1 MDEFDFEAQY
11 GDELEALESL
21 GRYFTFFMRRL
32 YYRVCLLTK
41 NCHVLNGDFKK

>member
-32 YYRVCLLTK
+32 YYRVLSAYK
-41 NCHVLNGDFKK
+41 NM